1 MKNKLSFLLL
11 FIYFVISSS
20 CKHELETP
28 SWDVDII
35 TPIVSTQVTI
45 DQINIE
51 DSLLEIQSNDS
62 GLVSLV
68 FENNL
73 SSSLTNLI
81 PFPWAHETYITLF
94 LISVLSLS
102 YMSFMK
108 L

>member
-35 TPIVSTQVTI
+35 TPIVTTQITI
-45 DQINIE
+45 DKINIE

-62 GLVSLV
+62 GSVSYTH
-68 FENNL
+68 
-73 SSSLTNLI
+73 LTL
-81 PFPWAHETYITLF
+81 PTTD
-94 LISVLSLS
+94 
-102 YMSFMK
+102 
-108 L
+108 

>member
-1 MKNKLSFLLL
+1 MKNRLSFLLL
-11 FIYFVISSS
+11 LIYFVISSS

-35 TPIVSTQVTI
+35 TPIVTTQVTI

-73 SSSLTNLI
+73 SDINFDSLINIDAEVPGKT
-81 PFPWAHETYITLF
+81 
-94 LISVLSLS
+94 
-102 YMSFMK
+102 
-108 L
+108 